1 METPSQVEDAMQQ
14 GRGELT
20 PAAITRAV
28 QNLADNPLAARMH
41 GSKLLNA
48 TQVAD
53 TSAMSQLNYT
63 LERQKQLGPG
73 FVRRR
78 RGPVKFDWSK
88 RKVYRV

>member
-1 METPSQVEDAMQQ
+1 
-14 GRGELT
+14 
-20 PAAITRAV
+20 
-28 QNLADNPLAARMH
+28 MH

-53 TSAMSQLNYT
+53 TSAMSQLNYA

-73 FVRRR
+73 YVRRR

-88 RKVYRV
+88 RKVHRV

>member
-1 METPSQVEDAMQQ
+1 MQQ

-41 GSKLLNA
+41 GSKLLSA

-53 TSAMSQLNYT
+53 TSVMSQLNYA
-63 LERQKQLGPG
+63 LERQKQLCQPNSCNASLLVG
-73 FVRRR
+73 
-78 RGPVKFDWSK
+78 DE
-88 RKVYRV
+88 

>member
-1 METPSQVEDAMQQ
+1 MLHSKRDMETPSQVEDAMQQ

-41 GSKLLNA
+41 GSKLLSA

-53 TSAMSQLNYT
+53 TSAMSQLNYAPRT
-63 LERQKQLGPG
+63 AETARTGVCASPT
-73 FVRRR
+73 RPR
-78 RGPVKFDWSK
+78 
-88 RKVYRV
+88 